1 MKKNLIAI
9 AVAGA
14 MSVPLSA
21 QAADMMSDAKVSG
34 FVDTFLSLSN
44 DHPSCTV
51 ATFEACEG
59 QFDVYEAEIDVEA
72 MGVRIDVDRIAG
84 GSKLEQA
91 NFTTD
96 LGGWGL
102 TVGRFNSGL
111 SADAQD
117 APDMNFSTNSLVFG
131 NYAAANL
138 VNVDGAAVSG
148 MAGPAKVMLA
158 VVNDPTI
165 NPTGAAPAASAG
177 DVANAF
183 VIAVSG
189 SVMDG
194 LDVGVSMVSADAD
207 DLTDLTVDYKLEA
220 LTVGLDYFTSD
231 ATDTYS
237 IMAGYDMGNGF
248 GVKVRLD
255 NDAPDVGNETD
266 TTTIHLDY
274 ALTDNVALALENY
287 ASDDGTIDYSA
298 TTLEFIASF

>member
-21 QAADMMSDAKVSG
+21 QAADMMSDTKVSG
-34 FVDTFLSLSN
+34 FVDTFLTLSN
-44 DHPSCTV
+44 DNPACTSV
-51 ATFEACEG
+51 TNTELCEG
-59 QFDVYEAEIDVEA
+59 QFEVYESEIDVES

-84 GSKLEQA
+84 ASKLEQA
-91 NFTTD
+91 NFTTGM
-96 LGGWGL
+96 GGWNL

-117 APDMNFSTNSLVFG
+117 APDMNFSTNSLVFE
-131 NYAAANL
+131 NYNGGVASL

-148 MAGPAKVMLA
+148 MAGPANVMLA

-165 NPTGAAPAASAG
+165 NTATD

-183 VIAVSG
+183 VVAVSG

-194 LDVGVSMVSADAD
+194 LDLGVSLVSADAD
-207 DLTDLTVDYKLEA
+207 DLTDVTVDYTLDA

-231 ATDTYS
+231 TTDTYS
-237 IMAGYDMGNGF
+237 FMAGYDLGNGF
-248 GVKVRLD
+248 GVKARID
-255 NDAPDVGNETD
+255 NDSPDVGNETD
-266 TTTIHLDY
+266 TTTIHVDY

-287 ASDDGTIDYSA
+287 ASDDGTTDYSA